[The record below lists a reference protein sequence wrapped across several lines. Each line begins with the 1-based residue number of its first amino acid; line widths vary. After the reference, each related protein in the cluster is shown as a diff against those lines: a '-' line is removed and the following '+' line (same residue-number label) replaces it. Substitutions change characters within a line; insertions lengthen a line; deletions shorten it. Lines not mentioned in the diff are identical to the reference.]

1 MESTSTTTGTVL
13 TDIER
18 ELSDGTIQS
27 GVRTTVTT
35 TTTHN
40 LGDRVVDVSL
50 APFARQRT
58 VIATLRNMRPST
70 DYLHVYFNGDNA
82 LDLLDSEI
90 FFRNYINERGEPIG
104 LTENWDQW
112 KGSTVVN
119 AETNEVAQ
127 FVQTDANGF
136 ARFAIRIPANTHIG
150 DSVVEAIYEGDTYA
164 GVGGRDT
171 RANAKYRAHG
181 LNQQTEPTILTT
193 QNIDTRDTFEP
204 PPPPEPP
211 PQPPPPPPPPPTAP
225 PPVCGQVLT
234 SAELLEQY
242 GGGAA
247 LRRDYSTPETIVTLR
262 YRIHVR
268 PIEYEIVCRPRSAGN
283 IDPLAQSFTTYNEA
297 TYISSIDLWFQTKP
311 TAGAA
316 VTLQI
321 REMVNGFPGSKIVPG
336 STLTLNPADVNI
348 SSDASA
354 LTRFKFQDPVYLE
367 ANTDY
372 CFVILAFS
380 TEYEM
385 WTSEL
390 GELDITTGNRI
401 DRQPVLGS
409 LFTSQNNVTW
419 TPQQNFDLKFRI
431 NSCNFSSDG
440 VNEFINFRP
449 MTGADAY
456 QLIQRTSQLTL
467 GSNQIIHP
475 NTDIRWFYR
484 FDRTTE
490 GPTSVSQGITPE
502 WRLFQPG
509 VNLDLQN
516 LTSQVLLRMEFSGGT
531 LSPVVDIERA
541 GIVFLK
547 NLNQGNYITRTMEF
561 GSINPENLRPDRVR
575 GLFVYRA
582 PTNTTIRIFFA
593 INQDVSNES
602 DINWR
607 EVATITGAGGQVE
620 SGETTFTVD
629 PATDTLILDNEIGF
643 FTGQSVTFSGVTG
656 APELTGIKY
665 VRPLTSTNLRIYNSA
680 ADAEN
685 DTNSITISAGNG
697 TIVRQSF
704 ARYNE
709 SVLPGGWTE
718 AQFDYNFTGI
728 LGEQQSEGINQFK
741 ARIELEV
748 DEGFEAR
755 TPLVRQLRMI
765 AVRGLG
771 ST

>member
-1 MESTSTTTGTVL
+1 MTTTSTTTNTVL

-18 ELSDGTIQS
+18 ELSDGTVQS
-27 GVRTTVTT
+27 GVRTTITT
-35 TTTHN
+35 TTTQN

-58 VIATLRNMRPST
+58 VIVTLRNMRPST

-82 LDLLDSEI
+82 LDLLDTEI
-90 FFRNYINERGEPIG
+90 FFQNYVNERDEPIG

-112 KGSTVVN
+112 KGSTIIN
-119 AETNEVAQ
+119 AETSEVAQ
-127 FVQTDANGF
+127 FVQTDGNGF
-136 ARFAIRIPANTHIG
+136 ARFAIRIPPNTHIG
-150 DSVVEAIYEGDTYA
+150 DSVIEVIYEGDTYA

-171 RANAKYRAHG
+171 RANAKYRAYG

-204 PPPPEPP
+204 PPVPEPP
-211 PQPPPPPPPPPTAP
+211 PQPPPP
-225 PPVCGQVLT
+225 VSDSIQCGSLLTEDQVREAGGQEAIVRALLT
-234 SAELLEQY
+234 PQNTVR
-242 GGGAA
+242 
-247 LRRDYSTPETIVTLR
+247 LRRDISQQNLWV
-262 YRIHVR
+262 VQ
-268 PIEYEIVCRPRSAGN
+268 CFPRRGGV
-283 IDPLAQSFTTYNEA
+283 DPLAQSFTTFDES

-311 TAGAA
+311 ESGPA

-321 REMVNGFPGSKIVPG
+321 REMVNGFPGPKIVPG
-336 STLTLNPADVNI
+336 STLTLNPEDVNI
-348 SSDASA
+348 STDASA
-354 LTRFKFQDPVYLE
+354 RTRFRFTDPVYLE
-367 ANTDY
+367 ANTNY

-380 TEYEM
+380 TAYQV

-390 GELDITTGNRI
+390 GDVDITTGNRI

-419 TPQQNFDLKFRI
+419 TPEQNFDLKFRI

-467 GSNQIIHP
+467 GSNQIVHP
-475 NTDIRWFYR
+475 NTDIRWYYR

-490 GPTSVSQGITPE
+490 GTTSVSQGITPE

-531 LSPVVDIERA
+531 LSPVVDRERA
-541 GIVFLK
+541 GIVFLR

-561 GSINPENLRPDRVR
+561 SSINPENLRPDRVR

-582 PTNTTIRIFFA
+582 PTNTSIRVFFA
-593 INQDVSNES
+593 VNQDVSNES
-602 DINWR
+602 DIQWR
-607 EVATITGAGGQVE
+607 EVVTITGAGGSTENGQ
-620 SGETTFTVD
+620 TTFTVD
-629 PATDTLILDNEIGF
+629 PATDTLILDEEIGF
-643 FTGQSVTFSGVTG
+643 FTGQSVNFTGITG
-656 APELTGIKY
+656 APELTGTLY

-680 ADAEN
+680 ADALN
-685 DTNSITISAGNG
+685 DTNPITISAGSG
-697 TIVRQSF
+697 TIIRESF
-704 ARYNE
+704 ARYSE
-709 SVLPGGWTE
+709 AVLPGGWTE
-718 AQFDYNFTGI
+718 AQFDYNFSGI
-728 LGEQQSEGINQFK
+728 LNEQQSEGINQFK

-765 AVRGLG
+765 AVRGG
-771 ST
+771 PTA